1 MNLNVKM
8 LENELWYGG
17 SVADAMLAPV
27 IEKGKTQRQLSLPEG
42 KWLYLGEKEYD
53 GGTTVTVDAPL
64 DVLPYFIKK

>member
-1 MNLNVKM
+1 MNLKIKM

-27 IEKGKTQRQLSLPEG
+27 IEKGEEQRQVLLPEG
-42 KWLYLGEKEYD
+42 KWLYLGKTEYD
-53 GGTTVTVDAPL
+53 GGKAITVDAPL